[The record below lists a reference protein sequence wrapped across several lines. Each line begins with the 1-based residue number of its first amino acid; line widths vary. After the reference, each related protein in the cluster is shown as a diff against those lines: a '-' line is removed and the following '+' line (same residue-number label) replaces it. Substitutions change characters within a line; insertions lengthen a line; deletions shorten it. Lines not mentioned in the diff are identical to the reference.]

1 MIVLLTVLGVL
12 LLFCG
17 AYRIVCLRHRKPN
30 RAADFDGFVFS
41 QNAPP
46 FNALRYGF
54 FRASYNGCGVA
65 AAVNASRILGIPV
78 HPADVISDFERFGA
92 VLFGLFGTA
101 SFAITHYF
109 RKQGCRVKIT
119 YRRAAMERA
128 AKAAPVSV
136 LWYVH
141 KRGAHFVTLQ
151 PQDDGFLAYNAGRRS
166 APLQIVSPEE
176 FLAKRALLARM
187 ITILDS

>member
-1 MIVLLTVLGVL
+1 MIVLLSVVGVL
-12 LLFCG
+12 LLLSVP
-17 AYRIVCLRHRKPN
+17 YRIVCRRHRKRN
-30 RAADFDGFVFS
+30 RAVDFDGFLFS

-46 FNALRYGF
+46 FSTLRYGYF
-54 FRASYNGCGVA
+54 PASYNGCGVA
-65 AAVNASRILGIPV
+65 ATVNASRILGRAV

-109 RKQGCRVKIT
+109 RKQGCRVKLT
-119 YRRAAMERA
+119 YRRAAMEKA

-141 KRGAHFVTLQ
+141 RRGAHFVTLQ